1 MSKSIFQ
8 ATLYDQDV
16 PDAGA
21 ETKYNEESGDSSC
34 YSEGEDPPLESSRA
48 EDCKRGSIYGNWMY
62 RHSWSTN
69 KVYVHNTTLPC
80 PLAERCGCPCKA
92 KLEE

>member
-21 ETKYNEESGDSSC
+21 ETKDNEESGDSSC
-34 YSEGEDPPLESSRA
+34 YSEGEDPPSESSRA
-48 EDCKRGSIYGNWMY
+48 EGQPRAAMQEDLASNCAEQQAPPQ
-62 RHSWSTN
+62 STPIR
-69 KVYVHNTTLPC
+69 LPRTG
-80 PLAERCGCPCKA
+80 LGCQSA
-92 KLEE
+92 GTQ